1 LVQTDQQD
9 EGVFEQSHFDGM
21 WGKSKKLSRHSSLY
35 AAIFAGMRTIRVLI
49 VEDEP
54 IIAADLEDRLLEMGY
69 DVAPPCES
77 GEAALLF
84 LQKESVDLVLMDIQ
98 LSGQLDGI
106 ETAQKVL
113 ETAHLPIIYLTSNTD
128 DATFARAKS
137 TLPAAFLT
145 KPFRGKDLMHA
156 IELAISAA
164 ARHQP
169 NALETNDADTSA
181 FLFNDRLF
189 VKVKDRMLRIFF
201 QDILWLEAD
210 DYYCKLMT
218 DEKEYLVGHTLK
230 QMGEVLER
238 IPEFMRVHRSYIV
251 NLSNV
256 EEIGEGHLLVK
267 KKQIPLN
274 KTAKEELHKRLKKI

>member
-1 LVQTDQQD
+1 MPYPV
-9 EGVFEQSHFDGM
+9 
-21 WGKSKKLSRHSSLY
+21 
-35 AAIFAGMRTIRVLI
+35 IFAGMRTIRVLI

-54 IIAADLEDRLLEMGY
+54 IIAADLEDRLMEMGY
-69 DVAPPCES
+69 DVVPPCES

-84 LQKESVDLVLMDIQ
+84 LQNESVDLVLMDIQ

-106 ETAQKVL
+106 ETAQKMM
-113 ETAHLPIIYLTSNTD
+113 EISTLPIIYLTSNTD
-128 DATFARAKS
+128 EATFARAKG

-164 ARHQP
+164 ARQKP
-169 NALETNDADTSA
+169 DVSETSYVEASA
-181 FLFNDRLF
+181 YLFNDRLF

-201 QDILWLEAD
+201 HDILWLEAD

-218 DEKEYLVGHTLK
+218 ADKEFLIGHTLK

-274 KTAKEELHKRLKKI
+274 KTAKEELHKRLQKI